1 MFINKLSCAYNKI
14 RQLTAGQL
22 RVILKGQ
29 LKGLLQLI
37 LDFSFMSL
45 VKGTPADLKQI
56 LHNVLAMVKQLADVR
71 WQIINKLDNLEL
83 SDK

>member
-1 MFINKLSCAYNKI
+1 MHII
-14 RQLTAGQL
+14 RSDNSQQEQL

-29 LKGLLQLI
+29 LQGLLQLI

>member
-1 MFINKLSCAYNKI
+1 MHII
-14 RQLTAGQL
+14 RSDNSQQEQL

-71 WQIINKLDNLEL
+71 W
-83 SDK
+83 

>member
-1 MFINKLSCAYNKI
+1 MHII
-14 RQLTAGQL
+14 RSDNSQQEQL

-45 VKGTPADLKQI
+45 VKGTPTDLKQI

>member
-1 MFINKLSCAYNKI
+1 
-14 RQLTAGQL
+14 
-22 RVILKGQ
+22 
-29 LKGLLQLI
+29 
-37 LDFSFMSL
+37 MSL

>member
-1 MFINKLSCAYNKI
+1 MHII
-14 RQLTAGQL
+14 RSDNSQQEQL

>member
-1 MFINKLSCAYNKI
+1 MHII
-14 RQLTAGQL
+14 RSDNSQQEQL

-56 LHNVLAMVKQLADVR
+56 LHNVLAMVMQLADVR

>member
-1 MFINKLSCAYNKI
+1 MHII
-14 RQLTAGQL
+14 RSDNSQQKQL

>member
-1 MFINKLSCAYNKI
+1 MHII
-14 RQLTAGQL
+14 RSDNSQQEQL

-37 LDFSFMSL
+37 LDFSFMNL

>member
-1 MFINKLSCAYNKI
+1 MHII
-14 RQLTAGQL
+14 RSDNSQQEQL

-71 WQIINKLDNLEL
+71 WQIINKLENLEL